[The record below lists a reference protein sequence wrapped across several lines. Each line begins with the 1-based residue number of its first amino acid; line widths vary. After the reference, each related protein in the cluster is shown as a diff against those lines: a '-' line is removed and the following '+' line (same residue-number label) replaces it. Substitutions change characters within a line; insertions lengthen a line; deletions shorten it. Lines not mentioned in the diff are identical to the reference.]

1 MPGAV
6 SINSMRA
13 LAKKYDVGFM
23 VGEFGVFGELK
34 GGMATV
40 RYTDDAL
47 FGYYRDVI
55 ETFEKEGIG
64 WIRGQLAGTWG
75 IQVPYPAVE
84 GVQYEK
90 VGLYYADTGFR
101 DLLKSFEK

>member
-1 MPGAV
+1 MAEK
-6 SINSMRA
+6 N
-13 LAKKYDVGFM
+13 DVGFM

-40 RYTDDAL
+40 RYTDEAL
-47 FGYYRDVI
+47 FGYYRDII

-64 WIRGQLAGTWG
+64 WIVGPIAGTWG
-75 IQVPYPAVE
+75 LQAPYPAVE

-90 VGLYYADTGFR
+90 VGLYYVDTGFR